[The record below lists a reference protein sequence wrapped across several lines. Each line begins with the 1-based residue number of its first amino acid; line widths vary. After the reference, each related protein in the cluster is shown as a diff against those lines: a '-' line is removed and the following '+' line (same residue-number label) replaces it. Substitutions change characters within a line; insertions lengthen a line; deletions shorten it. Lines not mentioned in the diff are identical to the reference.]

1 MYIELWWLL
10 LIPFVFFML
19 GWVAARIDIRQLLAE
34 ARELPRSYFEGLN
47 SLLNEA
53 PDRAIES
60 FMVVAEKDPKTLDLH
75 FALGTLFR
83 RQGEFSRAIRMHQAL
98 LDRPELAA
106 SDRERAEFEL
116 AQDFNRAGLLD
127 RAEALF
133 LKLEGTRFEHEALG
147 YLLEIY
153 ETEKHWP
160 EAIRVTR
167 RMEAVAQTPHFKEI
181 AYYHCEMA
189 EEALVRGDLMLAQ
202 QNVEQAFAEYR
213 ACVRA
218 FLIQGDIEMARDVSA
233 PDKALAAWEQIASH
247 QIASL
252 GLAAERIVKAC
263 QQTGQTDYALRL
275 LARWQQ
281 EAPSLDVF
289 HALFHLSLAV
299 EGPQAAEQRARD
311 EIEQRPS
318 LFSLDHWLQARLSAV
333 SSPEAQQRLLLIKNQ
348 VAPYLKK
355 MGQYRCTRCGFRA
368 RQYYWR
374 CPGCQK
380 WETTQAR
387 RNDTPEGFR

>member
-1 MYIELWWLL
+1 MFIELWWLL
-10 LIPFVFFML
+10 LIPAIFFAL
-19 GWVAARIDIRQLLAE
+19 GWIAARIDIRQLLAE

-53 PDRAIES
+53 PDQAIES

-83 RQGEFSRAIRMHQAL
+83 RQGEFSRAIRMHQSL
-98 LDRPELAA
+98 LERPELAA
-106 SDRERAEFEL
+106 RDRERVEFEL
-116 AQDFNRAGLLD
+116 AQDFHRAGLLD
-127 RAEALF
+127 RAETLF

-167 RMEAVAQTPHFKEI
+167 QMEAVAQTPHFKEI
-181 AYYHCEMA
+181 AHYHCEMA
-189 EEALVRGDLMLAQ
+189 EEALVRGDPVLAQ
-202 QNVEQAFAEYR
+202 QNIEQAFAEYR

-218 FLIQGDIEMARDVSA
+218 FLIQGDIELARNE
-233 PDKALAAWEQIASH
+233 PGKALAAWEQIASH
-247 QIASL
+247 QINSL
-252 GLAAERIVKAC
+252 GLAAERIVKVC
-263 QQTGQTDYALRL
+263 QQTGKTDYALRL
-275 LARWQQ
+275 LTRWQQ
-281 EAPSLDVF
+281 EAPSLDIF
-289 HALFHLSLAV
+289 HALFQLSLAE
-299 EGPQAAEQRARD
+299 EGPQAAAQRARS
-311 EIEQRPS
+311 EIEQRSS

-333 SSPEAQQRLLLIKNQ
+333 SSPEAQQSLLLIKNQ

-387 RNDTPEGFR
+387 RSDTPEGFR

>member
-10 LIPFVFFML
+10 LIPAVFFTL

-53 PDRAIES
+53 PDQAIES
-60 FMVVAEKDPKTLDLH
+60 FTAVAEKDPKTLDLH

-98 LDRPELAA
+98 LERPDVPAR
-106 SDRERAEFEL
+106 DRERAEFDL
-116 AQDFNRAGLLD
+116 AQDFHRAGLLD
-127 RAEALF
+127 RAETLF

-160 EAIRVTR
+160 EAIQVTR

-181 AYYHCEMA
+181 AHYHCEMA
-189 EEALVRGDLMLAQ
+189 EEALVHGDLTLAQ
-202 QNVEQAFAEYR
+202 QNVEHAFVEYR

-218 FLIQGDIEMARDVSA
+218 FLIQGDIEMARDM
-233 PDKALAAWEQIASH
+233 PDKALGAWEQIASH
-247 QIASL
+247 QISSL
-252 GLAAERIVKAC
+252 GLAAERVVKVC
-263 QQTGQTDYALRL
+263 RNIGKTDYALRL
-275 LARWQQ
+275 LVRWQQ
-281 EAPSLDVF
+281 EAPSLDIF

-299 EGPQAAEQRARD
+299 EGPQTAAQRARE

-318 LFSLDHWLQARLSAV
+318 LFSLDHWLQAQLSAV
-333 SSPEAQQRLLLIKNQ
+333 PSPEAQQSLLLIKNQ

-355 MGQYRCTRCGFRA
+355 MGQYRCTHCGFRA

-387 RNDTPEGFR
+387 RSDTPEGFH